1 MKLKLLYL
9 AQNAIESKIIKDELS
24 ERNIDSLITGNNL
37 ISAIGALPIDAMFSK
52 VYVSE
57 DNFQTANMFIEKYKE
72 NLKKVQLESWI
83 CGFKRHKK
91 DHFPNSFSAN
101 AYDLNIN
108 FPFKKTKSKSF
119 KLFYDQLEKY
129 VLEKNIIFNLPNDSI
144 LKKKTFYA
152 MYPNFKKVIKL
163 KKELDKKSL
172 LTSDLYYRLLR

>member
-83 CGFKRHKK
+83 CENCKWKK
-91 DHFPNSFSAN
+91 SYYLLQHVGIVKMK
-101 AYDLNIN
+101 LIE
-108 FPFKKTKSKSF
+108 FKKKITK
-119 KLFYDQLEKY
+119 
-129 VLEKNIIFNLPNDSI
+129 PM
-144 LKKKTFYA
+144 T
-152 MYPNFKKVIKL
+152 NFKYIYIPIFL
-163 KKELDKKSL
+163 FA
-172 LTSDLYYRLLR
+172 